1 MNDKR
6 WTNRPQGS
14 NWGDFGVDD
23 QLGRVNLLTAEKVR
37 QGIAEV
43 KEGISFC
50 LSMPLDY
57 PKGVVLAPGRF
68 PPELK
73 AVERDGQSVFNW
85 PLARRNPK
93 HREIVSDDI
102 ATLTLQYSTHWDALS
117 HVGYQFDV
125 SGNGKPEPVYYN
137 GFRANEDVVG
147 PANYADADTL
157 TGQSGPYGAFALDIA
172 NLARKPIQGRAVLI
186 DIAHHFGTDRKL
198 ITGADVKTII
208 QEDNIVVTQG
218 DIVAFRTGWT
228 EYLMEAGEDADIDS
242 LNKLGGMLDG
252 RDSELLDWITQSGIA
267 AICADNYAVEAL
279 PSRDTEMSNSALPL
293 HEHCLFKLG
302 IPLGELWA
310 LGELANWLRQAKRTA
325 FLLTAPPL
333 YLPRAV
339 GSPVN
344 PVATV

>member
-1 MNDKR
+1 MNNKR
-6 WTNRPQGS
+6 WTNRPDGS
-14 NWGDFGVDD
+14 NWGDFGPDD
-23 QLGRVNLLTAEKVR
+23 QLGRINLLTAEKVR

-43 KEGISFC
+43 YEGITFG

-57 PKGVVLAPGRF
+57 PKGVVLAQGRF
-68 PPELK
+68 PPQLT
-73 AVERDGQSVFNW
+73 ATERDGQPIFNL
-85 PLARRNPK
+85 PLAARNPN
-93 HREIVSDDI
+93 HREIVSDDV

-117 HVGYQFDV
+117 HVGYKFDV
-125 SGNGKPEPVYYN
+125 FGNGKPEHVYYN

-147 PANYADADTL
+147 PVNYAAADTP
-157 TGQSGPYGAFALDIA
+157 GAQSGPYGAFALDIA
-172 NLARKPIQGRAVLI
+172 RLAKKPIQGRAILI
-186 DIAHHFGTDRKL
+186 DIAHHFGTDRRL

-208 QEDNIVVTQG
+208 QADKILVKKG

-228 EYLMEAGEDADIDS
+228 EYLMEAGEDSNIDS
-242 LNKLGGMLDG
+242 LNKIGGMLDG
-252 RDSELLDWITQSGIA
+252 RDTELLDWITQSGIA

-279 PSRDTEMSNSALPL
+279 PSRDADASDSALPL

-310 LGELANWLRQAKRTA
+310 LGELAKWLRRANRSA

>member
-1 MNDKR
+1 MNNNR
-6 WTNRPQGS
+6 WTNRPDGS
-14 NWGDFGVDD
+14 NWGDFGPDD
-23 QLGRVNLLTAEKVR
+23 QLGRLNLLTAEKVR

-43 KEGISFC
+43 NEGMTFC

-57 PKGVVLAPGRF
+57 PKGVALAQGRY
-68 PPELK
+68 PPQLK
-73 AVERDGQSVFNW
+73 ATERDGLPIFNL
-85 PLARRNPK
+85 PLAVRNPN
-93 HREIVSDDI
+93 HREIVSDDV

-117 HVGYQFDV
+117 HVGYKFDV
-125 SGNGKPEPVYYN
+125 FGNGKPEHVYYN

-147 PANYADADTL
+147 PLNYATAETP
-157 TGQSGPYGAFALDIA
+157 TEQSGPYGAFTLDIA
-172 NLARKPIQGRAVLI
+172 NLAKKPIQGRAILI
-186 DIAHHFGTDRKL
+186 DIAHHFGTDRRL
-198 ITGADVKTII
+198 ITGADVKSII
-208 QEDNIVVTQG
+208 QADKIVVKEG

-228 EYLMEAGEDADIDS
+228 EYLMEAGEESNIDS
-242 LNKLGGMLDG
+242 LNKIGGMLDG
-252 RDSELLDWITQSGIA
+252 RDTELLDWITHSGIA

-279 PSRDTEMSNSALPL
+279 PSRDADTSDCALPL

-310 LGELANWLRQAKRTA
+310 LGELAKWLRQANRSA

-333 YLPRAV
+333 YLPHAV